1 MTQRV
6 PCSPVPGPLE
16 DYAAR
21 FDELFSSMAQRRGF
35 RTYLEGLLLPRDR
48 NKTLTCL
55 IGTESV
61 VGAQAAAVQHLQF
74 FMSESDWNGDAV
86 NERRLEMAMT
96 DPATRP
102 HEKGVLVIDDTGDR
116 KDGTKT
122 DHVARQYLGSVGKVD
137 NGIVA
142 VTSLWAD
149 EMVYYPLHVRP
160 YTPGSRLP
168 KGKADPT
175 FRTKPQI
182 AVELVDKA
190 LSAGVEFRAVVADS
204 GYGDSAGFED
214 ALLTAG
220 LPFVLGVEPSKGMWA
235 PAEAIHTPK
244 EAAMELDWGG
254 KGSPGDWTQVVRRF
268 RDGHEESW
276 WAADLAFG
284 PYGPAKRLRMVVV
297 TTDPER
303 LPDLTTWYLVTK
315 LPRQGSVQAEDS
327 PLEGADLA
335 EVVRLYG
342 LRNWVE
348 QSYKQVKGELGWAD
362 FMVRGDV
369 AIRRHWHLVCCAF
382 SFCWQAHCW
391 QAWFSSEGDGPPAN
405 FSPAENELISAA
417 PLAEPEAGRGENHR
431 LRRRGDHHRTS
442 DRSLAGGLAASTR
455 LAGPL
460 GLPVALLASVV
471 RLAPAARTPSPARL
485 GR

>member
-6 PCSPVPGPLE
+6 VCPPVPGPLE
-16 DYAAR
+16 DYALQ
-21 FDELFSSMAQRRGF
+21 FDDLFSSLAQRRGF
-35 RTYLEGLLLPRDR
+35 RTYLQGLLLPRDR

-55 IGTESV
+55 IGTEPV
-61 VGAQAAAVQHLQF
+61 VGAQAAPVQQLQF
-74 FMSESDWNGDAV
+74 FTSESNWDSEAV
-86 NERRLEMAMT
+86 NERRLELVSS
-96 DPATRP
+96 DPATRS
-102 HEKGVLVIDDTGDR
+102 HDNGVLVIDDTGDR
-116 KDGTKT
+116 KDGIKT
-122 DHVARQYLGSVGKVD
+122 DHVARQYLGSVGKID

-149 EMVYYPLHVRP
+149 ERLYYPLHVRP

-182 AVELVDKA
+182 AVGLVDKA
-190 LSAGVEFRAVVADS
+190 LSMGVEFRAVVADS
-204 GYGDSAGFED
+204 GYGDGADFED
-214 ALLTAG
+214 ALLSAG
-220 LPFVLGVEPSKGMWA
+220 IPFVLGVKPSKGMWA
-235 PAEAIHTPK
+235 PADAIHTPE
-244 EAAMELDWGG
+244 EAAAELHWGG
-254 KGSPGDWTQVVRRF
+254 PEAPGDWTMVVRRF
-268 RDGHEESW
+268 RDGHDEIW

-284 PYGPAKRLRMVVV
+284 PYGPDKRLRMVVA
-297 TTDPER
+297 TTDPDR
-303 LPDLTTWYLVTK
+303 LPDLTTWYMVTN
-315 LPRQGSVQAEDS
+315 LPRQGSVQAEGS
-327 PLEGADLA
+327 SLESADLA

-362 FMVRGDV
+362 FMVRADT

-382 SFCWQAHCW
+382 SFCWQAY
-391 QAWFSSEGDGPPAN
+391 FSSEGQRA
-405 FSPAENELISAA
+405 PAEIDPGDNEPVDAA
-417 PLAEPEAGRGENHR
+417 LLAEPEAGRGENHR
-431 LRRRGDHHRTS
+431 RASNGRIW
-442 DRSLAGGLAASTR
+442 DRAMAGSLAPSAR

-471 RLAPAARTPSPARL
+471 RLAPAAGATSPARL